1 VEHHRNHETMRR
13 EQAAVKIQ
21 SRVRGVQCRRLGA
34 KRPKQRKV
42 AATKLEAYSAHPRV
56 QVDWHCEQE
65 KAAVRIQARQR
76 GVRDRRK
83 VKMEQERRHGA
94 AVKIQA
100 RQRGLC
106 ERQRL
111 REEQERRHGAAVK
124 IQARQRGLCERHRL
138 REERER
144 RHGAA
149 VKIQAR
155 QRGLCERHRLREERE
170 RRQGAAV
177 KIQSRVRGWR
187 GRQQARGLERER
199 DHRGA
204 CGGDITTA
212 VNVDEMWIPSKQTA
226 KETGSDGESVVLL
239 KAELKIE
246 NEAFR
251 EIDRDRAKVVE
262 SDLEKQEDRTTEKQ
276 EKVQEWREKGR
287 DSLQDKDR
295 VIWLE
300 KELKAEKDLNAEMQ
314 QRMEKGCLLLLT
326 PMFLHCSCLPH

>member
-1 VEHHRNHETMRR
+1 MEHHRNHETMRR

-111 REEQERRHGAAVK
+111 REE
-124 IQARQRGLCERHRL
+124 
-138 REERER
+138 
-144 RHGAA
+144 
-149 VKIQAR
+149 
-155 QRGLCERHRLREERE
+155 RE

-212 VNVDEMWIPSKQTA
+212 VSVDEMWIPSKQTA